1 MNWLDRMIEDCTRRV
16 ARSSSRRSF
25 LTHLGTA
32 IAGTAAAVPLLP
44 VARGADQDPHG
55 GSRAQAPDE
64 SGKSSEEYD
73 PTSCSYW
80 RHCAIDGFACA
91 CCGGS
96 QSSCPP
102 GTELA
107 GMTWIGTCRN
117 PDDGKDYIISYNDCC
132 GKGSCGQCLCNR
144 NEGDMPM
151 WMPPKNNDTNWC
163 QGVASR
169 SYHCT
174 IAAVVGVAVDEA

>member
-1 MNWLDRMIEDCTRRV
+1 MNWFDRITEVSSRRV
-16 ARSSSRRSF
+16 AQSSSRRSF
-25 LTHLGTA
+25 LTRFGTLL
-32 IAGTAAAVPLLP
+32 AGGAASVPLLP
-44 VARGADQDPHG
+44 VARGAAPD
-55 GSRAQAPDE
+55 SRAEPPDE
-64 SGKSSEEYD
+64 SGKSGDEFD
-73 PTSCSYW
+73 PKSCSYW

-107 GMTWIGTCRN
+107 GMTWLGTCRN
-117 PDDGKDYIISYNDCC
+117 PDDSVDYIISYNDCC
-132 GKGSCGQCLCNR
+132 GKGSCGQCFCNR
-144 NEGDMPM
+144 NEGDLPM

-174 IAAVVGVAVDEA
+174 IAAVVGVAVKET